1 MKKAALREMG
11 FKGKNNYRIS
21 DSNRPVKT
29 SSDILTL
36 HAESPFLHSSSKR
49 VICYIELCLIFISHR
64 IFIGRTAFFP
74 HIMHTYVFDIVKRK
88 S

>member
-49 VICYIELCLIFISHR
+49 E
-64 IFIGRTAFFP
+64 
-74 HIMHTYVFDIVKRK
+74 
-88 S
+88 